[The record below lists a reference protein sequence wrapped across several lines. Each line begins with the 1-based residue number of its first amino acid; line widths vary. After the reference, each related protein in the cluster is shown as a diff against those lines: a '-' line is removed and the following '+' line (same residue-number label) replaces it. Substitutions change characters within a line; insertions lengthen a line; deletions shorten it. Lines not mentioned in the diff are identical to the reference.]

1 MRKLATLTVVAAM
14 ACAPSLRVQHPRAAP
29 DRVVGAELLGARGT
43 DAIVFLEHLSPRGFV
58 VRSLALDDGTSQIL
72 ARTEDPRDTAW
83 LSSVHDRFGW
93 RALPATGHAVRPDAV
108 FAIDDTLL
116 LHVDEPSGLA
126 GYATAS
132 VEAVYGKS
140 RVTLTE
146 LVQVRGLR
154 VGPLYRTGHHG
165 VLVVRDGDT
174 ESLRI
179 LDLDAARTALDNLEA
194 MRHLKAGDLDRAGDL
209 LEDAVARTP
218 ASGES
223 VYNLACV
230 RALQGRL
237 DEAEDTLAIALA
249 IDGKRYARLARGDG
263 DLAPLRER
271 DAVREKIGLKPRK
284 GL

>member
-1 MRKLATLTVVAAM
+1 MRKLATLTVVAAT
-14 ACAPSLRVQHPRAAP
+14 ACAPSLRVQHTRTDPG
-29 DRVVGAELLGARGT
+29 RVVGAELLGARGT
-43 DAIVFLEHLSPRGFV
+43 DAIVLLERLSPSGFV
-58 VRSLALDDGTSQIL
+58 IRSLALDDGTSQIL

-93 RALPATGHAVRPDAV
+93 RVLPSSGRTVRPDAV
-108 FAIDDTLL
+108 FRIDDTLL

-132 VEAVYGKS
+132 VEAVYGAS

-146 LVQVRGLR
+146 LVQVRGLQ

-194 MRHLKAGDLDRAGDL
+194 VRHLRAGDLEHAGDL
-209 LEDAVARTP
+209 LERAVARTP
-218 ASGES
+218 SSGES

-263 DLAPLRER
+263 DLAALRER